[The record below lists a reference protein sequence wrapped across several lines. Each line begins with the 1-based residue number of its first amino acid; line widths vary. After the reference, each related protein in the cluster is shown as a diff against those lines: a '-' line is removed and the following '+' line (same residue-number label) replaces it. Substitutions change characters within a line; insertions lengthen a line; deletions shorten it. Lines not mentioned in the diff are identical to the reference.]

1 MPASPRLDA
10 RSDSTAAR
18 LRVLSVAASWVA
30 FIAPAAVGTA
40 QAPQP
45 PLAAARAE
53 VEAALRMEA
62 RATAFADRAAAVRR
76 LVAVHESLAT
86 DHRFAASAAATG
98 LRKRV
103 ATRLTIVREWLRPLA
118 GEPAAS
124 LAGASVSP
132 VSEADAGLSASSA
145 PPRAGVDGGRQAEA
159 RLLIDLIEATIH
171 PEVWDVQGG
180 PCRIRYFPN
189 GQGLVV
195 RATQEVHED
204 LGRLLRQLRAAGYD

>member
-1 MPASPRLDA
+1 MPARPTLVA
-10 RSDSTAAR
+10 RSS
-18 LRVLSVAASWVA
+18 SVAATLQAATVA
-30 FIAPAAVGTA
+30 ACVAVIGLTAVATA
-40 QAPQP
+40 QAPKP

-53 VEAALRMEA
+53 VETALRMEA
-62 RATAFADRAAAVRR
+62 RATGFTDRAAAVRR

-86 DHRFAASAAATG
+86 DHRLATTAAAAG

-103 ATRLTIVREWLRPLA
+103 ATRLSLVRDRLRPLA
-118 GEPAAS
+118 DDPTAPAESSPSETAAGPLS
-124 LAGASVSP
+124 SPVLSQAGA
-132 VSEADAGLSASSA
+132 E
-145 PPRAGVDGGRQAEA
+145 GGRQAEA
-159 RLLIDLIEATIH
+159 RVLIDLIEATIH

-189 GQGLVV
+189 GQGIVV